1 MAILF
6 PTDEWIKE
14 AKVKINGSEAYQKA
28 AKIWEGDLVF
38 VVTAVPDERQ
48 VAYLYM
54 DLWHGECRDAYE
66 TDASKDSEFTI
77 TAPVAVWRDVL
88 DGKLDPIR
96 GIMSRKLK
104 MSGSMA
110 KIMKS
115 PKAASELVN
124 ACSTIDTEWPA

>member
-1 MAILF
+1 MAIPF
-6 PTDEWIKE
+6 PTDAWIKE
-14 AKVKINGSEAYQKA
+14 AMVKVNASEAYQKA
-28 AKIWEGDLVF
+28 AKVWEGDLVF
-38 VVTAVPDERQ
+38 IVTAVPDERQ

-66 TDASKDSEFTI
+66 TTADTKSEFTI
-77 TAPVAVWRDVL
+77 TAPLTVWRDVL

-104 MSGSMA
+104 VSGSMA

-124 ACSTIDTEWPA
+124 ACSTIDTAWPA